1 MEIANGDQRDMDG
14 NLDKPAGPESGIDAA
29 ANIVEVI
36 AARADDLSPAER
48 KVATAVLEDPAAAMK
63 SSTAVLAR
71 KAGVSDPTVNR
82 FCLSI
87 GCAGFPELKL
97 RLAQSLARGVPFVNR
112 HVAADDPPET
122 YAGKI
127 FEATTAALAR
137 AQDRIDMAEIGR
149 AVDVL
154 AAAARISFFGIGG
167 SGAVAVDAQ
176 HKFVRLDVPS
186 VAQSDVVMQ
195 RMQAAGMDEGDVVVL
210 ISNTGCTIPLIE
222 NARLAASRGATLLA
236 LTAADSPLAQ
246 VCDIV
251 IAIEPAEDADIYI
264 PMASRIVHLVILD
277 VLSTGVILGRGPAF
291 QDRLARI
298 KESLRPG
305 RAAAPSDP
313 A

>member
-1 MEIANGDQRDMDG
+1 MDG
-14 NLDKPAGPESGIDAA
+14 DSDKQGDPKALIDET

-36 AARADDLSPAER
+36 RARADKLSRAEH
-48 KVATAVLEDPAAAMK
+48 KVAAAVLDDPAAAMK
-63 SSTAVLAR
+63 SSTAVLAG

-82 FCLSI
+82 FCLSL

-112 HVAADDPPET
+112 HVAADDTPET
-122 YAGKI
+122 YTGKI
-127 FEATTAALAR
+127 FDATTAALSR
-137 AQDRIDMAEIGR
+137 AQERIDMTEVGR
-149 AVDVL
+149 AVDAL

-186 VAQSDVVMQ
+186 VAQSDIVMQ

-210 ISNTGCTIPLIE
+210 ISNTGCTIPMIE
-222 NARLAASRGATLLA
+222 NARLAASRGAKLVA
-236 LTAADSPLAQ
+236 LTAAGSPLAQ

-251 IAIEPAEDADIYI
+251 IGIDPAEDADIYI

-277 VLSTGVILGRGPAF
+277 VLSTGVILGRGAGF

-305 RAAAPSDP
+305 RTTMISGHSSAD
-313 A
+313 

>member
-1 MEIANGDQRDMDG
+1 MDG
-14 NLDKPAGPESGIDAA
+14 NIDKPDDRRPEVDRPGIDEAV
-29 ANIVEVI
+29 NVIEVI
-36 AARADDLSPAER
+36 AARADVLSPAER
-48 KVATAVLEDPAAAMK
+48 KVATAVLDDPAAAMK

-127 FEATTAALAR
+127 FDATTAALTR
-137 AQDRIDMAEIGR
+137 AQDRIDMAEVGR
-149 AVDVL
+149 AVEAL
-154 AAAARISFFGIGG
+154 AAARRISFFGIGG
-167 SGAVAVDAQ
+167 SGAVAADAQ

-195 RMQAAGMDEGDVVVL
+195 RMQAAGMDENDVVVL
-210 ISNTGCTIPLIE
+210 ISNTGCTIPMIE
-222 NARLAASRGATLLA
+222 NARLAASRGATLIA
-236 LTAADSPLAQ
+236 LTAADSPLAKL
-246 VCDIV
+246 CNIV
-251 IAIEPAEDADIYI
+251 IGIEPAEDADIYI

-305 RAAAPSDP
+305 RAQASEPQATSDK
-313 A
+313 

>member
-1 MEIANGDQRDMDG
+1 MADDIER
-14 NLDKPAGPESGIDAA
+14 
-29 ANIVEVI
+29 
-36 AARADDLSPAER
+36 RADQKSLFADTTNFIELIRVRADTLSPAER
-48 KVATAVLEDPAAAMK
+48 KVARAVLEDPEAAMQ

-82 FCLSI
+82 FCLSL

-112 HVAADDPPET
+112 HVAAGDTLET

-127 FEATTAALAR
+127 FDATTAALSRAR
-137 AQDRIDMAEIGR
+137 DRIDMTELER

-154 AAAARISFFGIGG
+154 AAGARIAFFDVGG

-186 VAQSDVVMQ
+186 IAQSDVVMQ
-195 RMQAAGMDEGDVVVL
+195 RMQAAGMDAGDVVVL
-210 ISNTGCTIPLIE
+210 ISNTGCTIPVIE
-222 NARLAASRGATLLA
+222 NARLAASRGAKLVA
-236 LTAADSPLAQ
+236 LTAAGSPLARI
-246 VCDIV
+246 CDVV
-251 IAIEPAEDADIYI
+251 IAIDPVEDADIYI
-264 PMASRIVHLVILD
+264 PMASRIVHLVVLD
-277 VLSTGVILGRGPAF
+277 VLATGVILGRGPGF

-305 RAAAPSDP
+305 RTGMVTGQPVIG
-313 A
+313 

>member
-1 MEIANGDQRDMDG
+1 MDG
-14 NLDKPAGPESGIDAA
+14 NIDKPGGRRPEIDEA
-29 ANIVEVI
+29 ANLIEVI
-36 AARADDLSPAER
+36 GARADDLSPAER
-48 KVATAVLEDPAAAMK
+48 KVAAAVLEDPAAAMK

-87 GCAGFPELKL
+87 GCAGFPEMKL

-112 HVAADDPPET
+112 HVAADDSTET

-127 FEATTAALAR
+127 FDATTAALSR
-137 AQDRIDMAEIGR
+137 AQDRIDMSEVGR
-149 AVDVL
+149 AVDAL

-186 VAQSDVVMQ
+186 MAQSDVVMQ

-210 ISNTGCTIPLIE
+210 ISNTGCTIPMIE
-222 NARLAASRGATLLA
+222 NAKLAASRGATLVA
-236 LTAADSPLAQ
+236 LTAKDSPLAR
-246 VCDIV
+246 VCNIV
-251 IAIEPAEDADIYI
+251 IGIEPAEDADIYI

-291 QDRLARI
+291 HDRLARI
-298 KESLRPG
+298 KESLRLG
-305 RAAAPSDP
+305 RAQPVDDLAAGGVLGGG
-313 A
+313 